1 MAEPSA
7 DSLVDTL
14 PLPTDA
20 HAAMN
25 EIRPPDAKP
34 ENAFLNL
41 LFNIVL
47 PIFILNKGG
56 EWMTPVQALLI
67 ALLFPIG
74 YGVYDLLQRRK
85 VNVFSIVGL
94 LNVSLTGGL
103 AVSGLGGFWFAVKE
117 AVFPLIIGVFVAGSA
132 LTKKPLIQTLVV
144 NPQAMK
150 WELIEQKLREL
161 GREHDFLAL
170 LRKSTWL
177 LAGSFLISAILN
189 FFLAQKIF
197 LPIDPL
203 LPDPEKATIL
213 NQQIAEMTGT
223 SFIVIMIPS
232 MAMLIGIMVYLFRG
246 MSRATGLTLQEMVR

>member
-1 MAEPSA
+1 MTEA
-7 DSLVDTL
+7 L
-14 PLPTDA
+14 PQP
-20 HAAMN
+20 N
-25 EIRPPDAKP
+25 PKP

-41 LFNIVL
+41 LFNIIA

-56 EWMTPVQALLI
+56 EWFTPLQALMI
-67 ALLFPIG
+67 ALLFPVG
-74 YGVYDLLQRRK
+74 YGIYDLAQRRK

-117 AVFPLIIGVFVAGSA
+117 AVFPLIIGMFVAGSA

-150 WELIEQKLREL
+150 WELIEEKLHEL

-177 LAGSFLISAILN
+177 LAGSFLVSAILN
-189 FFLAQKIF
+189 FILAQKIF

-203 LPDPEKATIL
+203 LNDTEKATIL

-232 MAMLIGIMVYLFRG
+232 IAMLIGIMFYLFRG
-246 MSRATGLTLQEMVR
+246 MSRATGLSLQDMIR